1 MSLRKINKQEMNK
14 IYRTIFLCLIWIY
27 GYGAEPSSVLP
38 PEDFSATFVQDSKDL
53 LPPKNSDRY
62 LEINNFKLII
72 WVKKN
77 RFGKNADELK
87 QYSADLKLGTDRFE
101 LDIYNNRYKN
111 KEKLEALVWARGKFE
126 FVKQKN
132 TEVDEVV
139 YECTNNGTTVNIKF
153 SYLLNRV
160 SSISMMIVEGGNYIG
175 LIK

>member
-1 MSLRKINKQEMNK
+1 MNK
-14 IYRTIFLCLIWIY
+14 IYRIVFLCLIWIY
-27 GYGAEPSSVLP
+27 GYGAEPSSALP
-38 PEDFSATFVQDSKDL
+38 KEDFSATFVQDSKDL

-101 LDIYNNRYKN
+101 LGIYDNRYHK
-111 KEKLEALVWARGKFE
+111 KELLEAIVWARGKFG
-126 FVKQKN
+126 FIKQKN
-132 TEVDEVV
+132 TEFDEVV

-153 SYLLNRV
+153 TYLLNTI
-160 SSISMMIVEGGNYIG
+160 SSISLMILEDGNYLG